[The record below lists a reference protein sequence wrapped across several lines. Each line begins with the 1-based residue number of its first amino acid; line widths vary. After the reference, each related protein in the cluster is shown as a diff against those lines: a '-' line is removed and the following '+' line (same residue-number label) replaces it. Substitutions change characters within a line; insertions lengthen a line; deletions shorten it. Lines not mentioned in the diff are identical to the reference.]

1 MTVQEFRAG
10 MLKCALKTAM
20 LIADAVLDESI
31 KLEPETVIAAT
42 AEIRAVMTDTED
54 FLEENFPINLG
65 SED

>member
-1 MTVQEFRAG
+1 MTVQEFRAA

-20 LIADAVLDESI
+20 LITDAVLDESI
-31 KLEPETVIAAT
+31 RLEPETVIAAT

-54 FLEENFPINLG
+54 FLEEYFPLNQG

>member
-10 MLKCALKTAM
+10 MLKCALQTAE
-20 LIADAVLDESI
+20 LIADYILSEDT

-42 AEIRAVMTDTED
+42 AEIRAVMTETED
-54 FLEENFPINLG
+54 FLEENFPLTNG

>member
-10 MLKCALKTAM
+10 MLTCALKTAM

-42 AEIRAVMTDTED
+42 AEIRAVMTETED
-54 FLEENFPINLG
+54 FLEENFPITT
-65 SED
+65 SSKD